1 MLEFSVYKTYF
12 SRFGLLHGNMFL
24 CKHVYVFYYI
34 CESVIQIRNKQENIN
49 TSIFSYPTL
58 LYSNLYDTVVK
69 MFFQVYLYGSRN
81 LSLYIYENMNA

>member
-12 SRFGLLHGNMFL
+12 GRFGLLHGNMFL
-24 CKHVYVFYYI
+24 GKHVFVDYCI

-58 LYSNLYDTVVK
+58 LHSNL
-69 MFFQVYLYGSRN
+69 
-81 LSLYIYENMNA
+81 